1 MVIDENYLWALVG
14 QKPQIKKKNRTTA
27 DWDKLCVKAS
37 AMREKGM
44 KYVEIAKVLGV
55 AEGSKISFQLRKRG

>member
-1 MVIDENYLWALVG
+1 MIARDWLQALGG

-37 AMREKGM
+37 AMREKGI

>member
-1 MVIDENYLWALVG
+1 MLGG
-14 QKPQIKKKNRTTA
+14 QKSKIKKKKRTTA
-27 DWDKLCVKAS
+27 DWIELCVKAS

-55 AEGSKISFQLRKRG
+55 VEGSKICISTLYERTN